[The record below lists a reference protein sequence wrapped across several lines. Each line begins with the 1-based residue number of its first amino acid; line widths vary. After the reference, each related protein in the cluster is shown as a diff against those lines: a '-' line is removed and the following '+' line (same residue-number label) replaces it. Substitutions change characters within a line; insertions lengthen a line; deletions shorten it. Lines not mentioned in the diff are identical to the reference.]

1 MHGLVRRKKKQRVSP
16 DNRLISESEEIT
28 LATKRDLVKKASFFQ
43 AVILADGKK
52 QHPPARD
59 WNKDLEKIATSTK
72 LKDRKIDDRIFDP
85 VEVGGQYLLGIHK
98 PLKTDFMS
106 TIDENASSVTD
117 FLETD
122 DAAASR
128 FAQSSAVLF
137 TKHNHIFAI
146 ALGHQHGP
154 RHASVQA
161 FLTKYFPLDPGAHW
175 VIEPFMD
182 KAQLQKL
189 QKAKGLIEF
198 STNFTTQR
206 DLFVEDEA
214 GEGVVTFAER
224 LANAVGAD
232 VEVKI
237 QVTLPAG
244 HRGAASRKG
253 LLSVFRKDLRKTT
266 GSDSNAKVRA
276 VIEEGVEEELNL
288 VAHKLAEEFELPEL
302 GSERRQFSNL
312 LAGLQSVSAEMDD
325 RVRQIIEG

>member
-1 MHGLVRRKKKQRVSP
+1 MAS
-16 DNRLISESEEIT
+16 
-28 LATKRDLVKKASFFQ
+28 KRDLVKKASFFQ
-43 AVILADGKK
+43 AVILLDGKK

-59 WNKDLEKIATSTK
+59 WNKDLKEIATSTK
-72 LKDRKIDDRIFDP
+72 LKDRKLEDRIFDP

-106 TIDENASSVTD
+106 TIDEDASSVTD

-122 DAAASR
+122 DSPASR

-137 TKHNHIFAI
+137 TRHNHIFAI

-154 RHASVQA
+154 RQASVQA
-161 FLTKYFPLDPGAHW
+161 FLTKYFPPGPGAHW

-214 GEGVVTFAER
+214 EEGVVSFAER

-232 VEVKI
+232 VEVKV
-237 QVTLPAG
+237 QVSLPAG
-244 HRGAASRKG
+244 HRGVASRKG
-253 LLSVFRKDLRKTT
+253 LLSVFRRDMRRTT
-266 GSDSNAKVRA
+266 ASGSNAKARA
-276 VIEEGVEEELNL
+276 VIEEGVEEELSL